1 MQALSERL
9 DTLLAGSTLRR
20 ADLLGFSSLKTY
32 DPSPDALKGHR
43 LESVG
48 RRAKYLVWTFDDGT
62 RVVLHLSQAGRLDV
76 ASLGRRAGL
85 PGQQKILSQ
94 LNKSPCRR
102 CFHLIPFLSHREPT
116 AVMADASHEKP

>member
-1 MQALSERL
+1 MPEMQALSERL

-62 RVVLHLSQAGRLDV
+62 RKDDHGCLRTAAKRAHALD
-76 ASLGRRAGL
+76 
-85 PGQQKILSQ
+85 QQ
-94 LNKSPCRR
+94 
-102 CFHLIPFLSHREPT
+102 
-116 AVMADASHEKP
+116 